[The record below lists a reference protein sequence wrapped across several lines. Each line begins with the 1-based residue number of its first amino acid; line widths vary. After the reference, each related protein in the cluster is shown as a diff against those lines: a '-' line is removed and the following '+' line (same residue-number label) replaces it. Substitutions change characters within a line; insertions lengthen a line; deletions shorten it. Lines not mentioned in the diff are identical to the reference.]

1 MIVNQKNIENF
12 RKNGIFIAKGVAVV
26 DFKDRIIDDLLS
38 IIKST
43 IKYSN
48 TDNKT
53 KLLYDDFFKYSED
66 LQKSEQLSKCIDF
79 VIENEN
85 DHEYSSALYEIFYN
99 SPVVISSINNKFI
112 NDTLVSLG
120 VKHPL
125 ASDLPLVRID
135 RANYRVFDTP
145 WHQDYWQS
153 YLSHNAIVA
162 WFSLT
167 HLFPSIGL
175 LEVIPRSHKEGCLNF
190 KKFEKGASPFTL
202 ADNISTKSPMSI
214 KLKYD
219 EILFF
224 NSYLIHRSGLNN
236 SKTTRITMQMRYNDL
251 TTLKKQVSPYVIKYS
266 DCVESFHKSQ
276 LNLCKKPEV

>member
-1 MIVNQKNIENF
+1 MKVNQKDIENF
-12 RKNGIFIAKGVAVV
+12 HKNGFFILKGGAIV
-26 DFKDRIIDDLLS
+26 DFKDRIIEDLLS

-48 TDNKT
+48 TNDKT
-53 KLLYDDFFKYSED
+53 KLLYDDFFKNSEGS
-66 LQKSEQLSKCIDF
+66 QKSEQLSKCIDF

-99 SPVVISSINNKFI
+99 RPVVISSINNKLI
-112 NDTLVSLG
+112 NDTLISLG

-135 RANYRVFDTP
+135 RAKYRVFDTP

-153 YLSHNAIVA
+153 YLSNNAIVA

-167 HLFPSIGL
+167 QLFPGIGL
-175 LEVIPRSHKEGCLNF
+175 LEVIPKSHKEGCLNF
-190 KKFEKGASPFTL
+190 KKFEKGAAPFTL
-202 ADNISTKSPMSI
+202 ADNISTKRTMSI
-214 KLKYD
+214 KLNYD

-236 SKTTRITMQMRYNDL
+236 SKTTRITLQMRYNDL

-276 LNLCKKPEV
+276 LNFSKKSEV